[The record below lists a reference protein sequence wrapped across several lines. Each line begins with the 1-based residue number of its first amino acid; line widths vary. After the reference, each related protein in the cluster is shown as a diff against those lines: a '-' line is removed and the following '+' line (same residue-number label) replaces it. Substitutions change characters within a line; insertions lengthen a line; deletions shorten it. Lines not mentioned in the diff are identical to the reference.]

1 MENKIVRAR
10 IRDMKDADLR
20 EALAK
25 IPIYYDESDIIREAL
40 RQFLFGHKGRKPQ
53 IVAEDILDE
62 TIVMNQKKI
71 ELEDDDGNEDD
82 EEVVLEEVDIS
93 DEELEAK
100 LDGQLGI

>member
-1 MENKIVRAR
+1 MEKKIVRAR
-10 IRDMKDADLR
+10 IRDIKDADLR

-25 IPIYYDESDIIREAL
+25 IPIYYDESDIVREAL

-53 IVAEDILDE
+53 ILAEDIIDE
-62 TIVMNQKKI
+62 SILMSERTN
-71 ELEDDDGNEDD
+71 ELEDDED
-82 EEVVLEEVDIS
+82 EVVLEKVDIS